1 MYCGLDIGG
10 TKVLGVAVHPDDPV
24 TGVATRR
31 SATVADSEALMATM
45 SEMIADLEAD
55 CGEVFSAVGVGI
67 AGLVDADGVLK
78 YSPNIDGVTDLD
90 IRRRLGTGLR
100 RPVVVE
106 NEATAAAWA
115 ESLHGAA
122 RGCRHVALVALGT
135 GLGTGFVLDGR
146 VYRGW
151 NGFAGESGHMTVEM
165 SGPEHV
171 TGARGPW
178 EYYASGTGLGRLARL
193 AAARGDLDGAVAAAG
208 SVEAIRGE
216 HVHTLVA
223 AGDPDA
229 LAVLDEFCSYTAV
242 GVANLVHVLDPE
254 MVVIAGGLIDIG
266 EPLVRGIEAWTQRMV
281 LGGDQ
286 RRRVQVVPAQLGSR
300 ASAVGAA
307 LLAAEAAGAGRDAVP
322 RPLSEAGR

>member
-10 TKVLGVAVHPDDPV
+10 TKVLGIAVHPDDPV
-24 TGVATRR
+24 AVVATRR
-31 SATVADSEALMATM
+31 AATVADGDALVSTM
-45 SEMIADLEAD
+45 IEMVADLED
-55 CGEVFSAVGVGI
+55 ECSETFSALGVGI
-67 AGLVDADGVLK
+67 AGLVDSAGVLK
-78 YSPNIDGVTDLD
+78 YSPNIDGVIDLD
-90 IRRRLGTGLR
+90 LRRRLRTELR

-135 GLGTGFVLDGR
+135 GLGTGFVFEGR

-151 NGFAGESGHMTVEM
+151 NGFAGESGHMTIEM

-193 AAARGDLDGAVAAAG
+193 AAARGDLDGAVSAAG
-208 SVEAIRGE
+208 SVDAIRGE
-216 HVHTLVA
+216 HVHSLVA

-254 MVVIAGGLIDIG
+254 MIVIAGGLIDIG
-266 EPLVRGIEAWTQRMV
+266 EPLVRGIEAWTHRMV
-281 LGGDQ
+281 LGGEQ
-286 RRRVQVVPAQLGSR
+286 RRRMQVVPAQLGSR
-300 ASAVGAA
+300 ASAIGAA
-307 LLAAEAAGAGRDAVP
+307 LLA
-322 RPLSEAGR
+322 SEAGR